1 MGKRRGNNEGS
12 IYQRKDGRWVG
23 QVQVGYKS
31 DGSRKLMTCYGK
43 TRADVSKKIA
53 NTLSDISKNIF
64 VDTNQMTVEEW
75 IWNWLK
81 SYKKGTVKPNTYA
94 RYIYVINDY
103 IVPALGKIKLKNLTS
118 LKIQNLY
125 NDCKE
130 KGLSPSSI
138 KHVHTILSP
147 ALTQA
152 VKEGIITTNPAY
164 NTTRPSIK
172 KANVNVFTVEQQEL
186 LVASLF
192 NDTMGVLIKLALA
205 TGGRIGELL
214 GLKWEDVD
222 FEKLE
227 ITFKQGIVNEYDFD
241 DENHTSKFKKVTLND
256 LKTDSSERT
265 IPITKA
271 TANMLREYKL
281 NQRSYLKQVPA
292 NITIIPEMVFL
303 NEAGNYLDNASVRK
317 RYKTILK
324 NLGIPYIKF
333 HALRHTFATRVLE
346 ANIHPKIAQTLLGH
360 SEMRTTMEV
369 YSHVLPDQ
377 KRMAIEKISGV
388 N

>member
-1 MGKRRGNNEGS
+1 
-12 IYQRKDGRWVG
+12 
-23 QVQVGYKS
+23 
-31 DGSRKLMTCYGK
+31 
-43 TRADVSKKIA
+43 
-53 NTLSDISKNIF
+53 
-64 VDTNQMTVEEW
+64 
-75 IWNWLK
+75 
-81 SYKKGTVKPNTYA
+81 
-94 RYIYVINDY
+94 
-103 IVPALGKIKLKNLTS
+103 
-118 LKIQNLY
+118 
-125 NDCKE
+125 
-130 KGLSPSSI
+130 
-138 KHVHTILSP
+138 
-147 ALTQA
+147 
-152 VKEGIITTNPAY
+152 
-164 NTTRPSIK
+164 
-172 KANVNVFTVEQQEL
+172 
-186 LVASLF
+186 
-192 NDTMGVLIKLALA
+192 MGVLIKLALA

-281 NQRSYLKQVPA
+281 NQRNYLKQVPA

>member
-43 TRADVSKKIA
+43 TRADVSKKIS

-81 SYKKGTVKPNTYA
+81 IYKKGTVKPNTYA